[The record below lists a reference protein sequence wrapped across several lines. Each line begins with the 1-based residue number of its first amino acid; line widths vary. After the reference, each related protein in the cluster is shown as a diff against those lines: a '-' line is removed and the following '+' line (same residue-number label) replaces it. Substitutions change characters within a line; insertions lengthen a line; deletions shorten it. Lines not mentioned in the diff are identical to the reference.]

1 MCTYVSN
8 GVKMAVIVVA
18 MIMKYNFALISP
30 SADKSV
36 DEVVNELML
45 CQVRS
50 RVCEL
55 SQVYICV

>member
-55 SQVYICV
+55 SQVYVRV